1 MSVKNNN
8 NNDDNNN
15 HNTNDNDT
23 TYNRQRC
30 QLITISSGEG
40 CSRAKVPRVEVPK
53 APMESRRQM
62 CRRGG
67 KRQWCPLPF
76 PSPIGDLGQR
86 DKLPQSGPGQ
96 SFSHKRILANF

>member
-1 MSVKNNN
+1 MSAKNNN

-40 CSRAKVPRVEVPK
+40 CSTAKG
-53 APMESRRQM
+53 AES
-62 CRRGG
+62 
-67 KRQWCPLPF
+67 
-76 PSPIGDLGQR
+76 
-86 DKLPQSGPGQ
+86 
-96 SFSHKRILANF
+96 